1 VWRWQERFMR
11 EGLGGLLRDKTRP
24 PGRKPLDPAAVIEHV
39 VALTAEDPPGE
50 TTHWTSPSLLA
61 GLLFGTPTA
70 TA

>member
-1 VWRWQERFMR
+1 
-11 EGLGGLLRDKTRP
+11 
-24 PGRKPLDPAAVIEHV
+24 